1 MSVKKSA
8 AAVSPLMKQL
18 AGYIAAALRKALHYG
33 SATPRVTLTG
43 GASHG
48 DQHVQP

>member
-18 AGYIAAALRKALHYG
+18 AGYIAAAPRKALHYG
-33 SATPRVTLTG
+33 SVTPRVTLTG